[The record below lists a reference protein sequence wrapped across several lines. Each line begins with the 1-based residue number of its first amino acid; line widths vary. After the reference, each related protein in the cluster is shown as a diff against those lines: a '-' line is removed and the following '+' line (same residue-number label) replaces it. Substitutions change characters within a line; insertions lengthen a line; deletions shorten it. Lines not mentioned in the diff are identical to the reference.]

1 MWQVK
6 VVDSEGKMVGTGEAG
21 ELCTRGYSTMLGYWQ
36 DQEKTDEVGTLPHST
51 RPLVLCRY

>member
-1 MWQVK
+1 MK